1 MTKEVEKIGSRLSLA
16 GMIWERINRVYPA
29 GLSQSSTVPLYETDF
44 ETPLLQMSEEDIKE
58 LESLLVET
66 LNARGYPVMVKIDLK
81 SRECVIT
88 RK

>member
-1 MTKEVEKIGSRLSLA
+1 
-16 GMIWERINRVYPA
+16 
-29 GLSQSSTVPLYETDF
+29 
-44 ETPLLQMSEEDIKE
+44 MSEEDIKE

>member
-16 GMIWERINRVYPA
+16 GMIWERINRLYPA
-29 GLSQSSTVPLYETDF
+29 GLPQSSTVLLYETDF